1 MIKYWLNCLSIILI
15 SKQTVSQITDTIPV
29 VPPFSADTVLRITNL
44 NPFFTLQVDSILSY
58 KLAINK
64 DESKYYWFL
73 RNSPVGLRI
82 NKDNGLLSFKANK
95 SYFLSG
101 KLKYDQE
108 YSVKVGVEKKTRRS
122 QRKQIS
128 FAMNYDRCRY
138 N

>member
-15 SKQTVSQITDTIPV
+15 SKQTVSQVTDTIPV

-58 KLAINK
+58 KLVINK